1 MRITA
6 SLLLFRI
13 KVQPP
18 DLVSKKLESDRRMFN
33 ALEASSSTPSVV
45 LLLTLRAS
53 RLRDKDVFSKSDPM
67 CVVSQF
73 VGRLTGNGQWKEC
86 GRTERLQNTLNPEW
100 ATQIRIEYFFEE
112 KQTMKFE
119 VGLKGNCGEITIW
132 SEEVDE
138 GSKENVLFNLSARKL
153 DKKDFFGK
161 SDPFLNI
168 YRVNDDGSRLLVH
181 RTEAI
186 MRELNPTWKPFEVN
200 VKMLCFGDR
209 SRDSIRARN

>member
-1 MRITA
+1 
-6 SLLLFRI
+6 
-13 KVQPP
+13 
-18 DLVSKKLESDRRMFN
+18 
-33 ALEASSSTPSVV
+33 
-45 LLLTLRAS
+45 
-53 RLRDKDVFSKSDPM
+53 M

-73 VGRLTGNGQWKEC
+73 VGRLTGKGQWKEF

-119 VGLKGNCGEITIW
+119 VYDIDSESPELSAHDFLGRMECDLAEIVSNRPFVKPLSGLKGNCGEITIW

-138 GSKENVLFNLSARKL
+138 GSKENVLFHLSAKKL

-168 YRVNDDGSRLLVH
+168 YRLNDDGR
-181 RTEAI
+181 
-186 MRELNPTWKPFEVN
+186 
-200 VKMLCFGDR
+200 
-209 SRDSIRARN
+209 